1 MSIPKRDFTMLN
13 KTTSI
18 SKSLRL
24 LSICMSIF
32 VCCPTHPPTITLFV
46 ERKLES
52 ELINLMVFH
61 QTSKLDL
68 LPIGSRC
75 RSHNINKK

>member
-1 MSIPKRDFTMLN
+1 MLN

-18 SKSLRL
+18 SKSLIL

-32 VCCPTHPPTITLFV
+32 VCCLTHPPTITLFV

-52 ELINLMVFH
+52 ELINLKVFH
-61 QTSKLDL
+61 QTTKLDL

-75 RSHNINKK
+75 RLHNINKK